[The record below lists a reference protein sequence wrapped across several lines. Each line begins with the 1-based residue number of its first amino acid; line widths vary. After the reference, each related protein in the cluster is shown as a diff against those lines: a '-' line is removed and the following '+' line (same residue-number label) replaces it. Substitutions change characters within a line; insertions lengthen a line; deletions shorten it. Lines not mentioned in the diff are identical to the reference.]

1 MATTY
6 TLIDSEV
13 LSSSA
18 ASVTF
23 SSIPA
28 TYDDLVLQASIRN
41 NRSSVMGG
49 CRVRFNNLSTSIYSY
64 TYVDSDGSSATSTR
78 SSATTEFEFV
88 GNGNTSTADTFGSLE
103 LYLPNYTGSAKKCFS
118 TFAVSENNA
127 TNANIRAEADLMD
140 ITSAINQITFLLPG
154 ASTYSIGSSFWLYG
168 IKNS

>member
-1 MATTY
+1 MATY
-6 TLIDSEV
+6 TLISSNV
-13 LSSSA
+13 LASSA

-28 TYDDLVLQASIRN
+28 TYTDLVLKASIRN
-41 NRSSVMGG
+41 NRAFVMGG
-49 CRVRFNNLSTSIYSY
+49 SRVRFNNLSTSIYSY
-64 TYVDSDGSSATSTR
+64 TLVDGDGSSATSSQ

-88 GNGNTSTADTFGSLE
+88 SNGNSSTADTFGSLE

-154 ASTYSIGSSFWLYG
+154 ASTYSVGSSFYLYG
-168 IKNS
+168 ISNA